1 MKQNPQFPRTMV
13 GGRSLSRMI
22 IGTNWFLGYSHTSPA
37 ADELIKA
44 RYRTPESFLDVLEAY
59 LSYGVDTVMA
69 PISAN
74 PHLMDALLLA
84 EQRFEKKFIW
94 VDTPILCVDDT
105 AEGRAQAQAPVL
117 QSLQSGKRKSPPP
130 RRPGRRKGA
139 ASIF

>member
-1 MKQNPQFPRTMV
+1 
-13 GGRSLSRMI
+13 MI

-37 ADELIKA
+37 ADVLIKA
-44 RYRTPESFLDVLEAY
+44 RYRTPKSFLDVLEAY

-94 VDTPILCVDDT
+94 VDTPFCAWT
-105 AEGRAQAQAPVL
+105 TPQRAVPRHRPPFY
-117 QSLQSGKRKSPPP
+117 SLQSGKRKSPPP